1 MRVLIIEDD
10 EAISE
15 AIASLLEDCGYSA
28 VRAVDGRGGLEA
40 LRNGPKP
47 SLILLDMAMPGMN
60 GERFREEQVKDSDLA
75 GIPVVLFTADSRA
88 ENKAKELGA
97 AGWLRKPVDPQ
108 RLLSIVEKHC
118 GPPSEASPA

>member
-28 VRAVDGRGGLEA
+28 ICAADGRGGLEA
-40 LRNGPKP
+40 LRSGSKP

-60 GERFREEQVKDSDLA
+60 GWRFREEQMKDPGLA
-75 GIPVVLFTADSRA
+75 EIPVVVFTADSRA
-88 ENKAKELGA
+88 EERARELGA
-97 AGWLRKPVDPQ
+97 AGWLRKPVDPL
-108 RLLSIVEKHC
+108 RLLSTVEKLC
-118 GPPSEASPA
+118 TPAAAG